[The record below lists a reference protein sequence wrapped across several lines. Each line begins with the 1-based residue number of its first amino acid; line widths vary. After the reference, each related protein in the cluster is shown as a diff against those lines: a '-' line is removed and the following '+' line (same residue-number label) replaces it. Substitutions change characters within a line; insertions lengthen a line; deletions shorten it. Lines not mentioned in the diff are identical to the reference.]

1 MDNVQQPEETI
12 TESSEAPLTIYAS
25 LADRI
30 KSIFIDTVFLVIMMF
45 VFASLLD
52 SLDNPPESLRII
64 MFIALW
70 LVYEPF
76 CVAFGCTI
84 GQAIIGL
91 RVRRAHDHERRINL
105 FASYVRYAI
114 KILLGWL
121 SFLSISFSGQ
131 RQALHDMAAGSVM
144 LKK

>member
-1 MDNVQQPEETI
+1 MDIHQPEDII
-12 TESSEAPLTIYAS
+12 TESSEAPSVIYAS
-25 LADRI
+25 LSDRI

-45 VFASLLD
+45 VFASILD
-52 SLDNPPESLRII
+52 NLDNPPESLRII
-64 MFIALW
+64 MFTALW

-84 GQAIIGL
+84 GQAIIGI
-91 RVRRAHDHERRINL
+91 RVRRADDHERRINL

-114 KILLGWL
+114 KIFLGWL

>member
-1 MDNVQQPEETI
+1 MDIQRPEEI
-12 TESSEAPLTIYAS
+12 IIEEGEAPLVVYAS

-30 KSIFIDTVFLVIMMF
+30 KSIFIDTVFLIVLMF
-45 VFASLLD
+45 IFASLLG
-52 SLDNPPESLRII
+52 SMDNPPDSLRII
-64 MFIALW
+64 MFIFLW
-70 LVYEPF
+70 IVYEPF

-84 GQAIIGL
+84 GQAIIGI
-91 RVRRAHDHERRINL
+91 RVRRTNDHERRINL
-105 FASYVRYAI
+105 FASYVRYAV
-114 KILLGWL
+114 KIFFGWL